1 MRRVTDHAQAK
12 TYRETRMTRRDL
24 TFLLAGAAAGL
35 AAAISVSALAA
46 STPAQT
52 EAPSPRLG
60 SNVFAW
66 DSFPVEKTANGERRA
81 IFDSTTATVDR
92 LESHVS
98 TLDGGKASHAAHRH
112 PDEEL
117 VFVREGTIEA
127 TINGVAHL
135 APAGSVIFFAAND
148 LHGMR
153 NAGDTRASYFV
164 LRWTSPGRE
173 GPKPGGSR

>member
-1 MRRVTDHAQAK
+1 M
-12 TYRETRMTRRDL
+12 
-24 TFLLAGAAAGL
+24 
-35 AAAISVSALAA
+35 
-46 STPAQT
+46 STLAQT
-52 EAPSPRLG
+52 AAPSSRLG
-60 SNVFAW
+60 SKVFAW
-66 DSFPVEKTANGERRA
+66 EAFPVEKTANGERRA
-81 IFDSTTATVDR
+81 IFDSATATVDR
-92 LESHVS
+92 LETHVT

-117 VFVREGTIEA
+117 VFVREGVIEA
-127 TINGVAHL
+127 TINGVANR

>member
-1 MRRVTDHAQAK
+1 
-12 TYRETRMTRRDL
+12 MTRRDV
-24 TFLLAGAAAGL
+24 TFLFIGVAGGL
-35 AAAISVSALAA
+35 AAAISVSSL
-46 STPAQT
+46 AQT
-52 EAPSPRLG
+52 AAPSSRLG

-66 DSFPVEKTANGERRA
+66 DSFPVEKTASGERRA
-81 IFDSTTATVDR
+81 IFDSVTATVDR
-92 LESHVS
+92 LETHVTS
-98 TLDGGKASHAAHRH
+98 LDVGKASHAAHRH

-127 TINGVAHL
+127 TVNGVAKT

-153 NAGDTRASYFV
+153 NAGNTRASYFV

-173 GPKPGGSR
+173 GPRPGGSR

>member
-1 MRRVTDHAQAK
+1 
-12 TYRETRMTRRDL
+12 L
-24 TFLLAGAAAGL
+24 GAAAGATAVAL
-35 AAAISVSALAA
+35 AQDAAA
-46 STPAQT
+46 
-52 EAPSPRLG
+52 PRLASG
-60 SNVFAW
+60 VYTW
-66 DSFPVEKTANGERRA
+66 DSLPVEKTASGERRA
-81 IFDSTTATVDR
+81 VFDQATATVDR
-92 LESHVS
+92 LETHV
-98 TLDGGKASHAAHRH
+98 TTVDVGKASHAAHRH

-117 VFVREGTIEA
+117 VYVREGVIEA
-127 TINGVAHL
+127 TIGGVAKL